1 VNGLDWLLVVLVV
14 AYAVSG
20 YWQGFVTGAFAT
32 AGLLLGGL
40 FGVWLAPVALGDA
53 DPSLLVSLGAL
64 FIVILS
70 ASLGQGL
77 LQWSGAKI
85 RERIT
90 WQPAR
95 ALDAVGGAVLS
106 GCAVLIVAWA
116 LGVAVSG
123 SRIDG
128 VTPMVRSSLVLSKVN
143 QVLPQ
148 RAGGLLDA
156 FNNVVG
162 TSFFPRYLEPFSPE
176 RIVNVAPGDKRMVRD
191 PDVTR
196 AGSSVLK
203 VRGTNDCGRGIE
215 GSGFVYAEHRL
226 MTNAHVVAGVDD
238 PQVVVGDDTLDA
250 RVVFYDSDLD
260 IAVLDF
266 DSDAIPVLPF
276 TDTSAP
282 AEPRDPIAI
291 LGYPQDGPFD
301 IETGRI
307 RAKQTLR
314 SPDIYG
320 DGAVIRDVYSLRGLV
335 RPGNSGGPV
344 VTSAGKVAGVVF
356 AASVTDDDTGYAL
369 TADQVRDAA
378 EEGRV
383 SDHEVS
389 TQGCAG

>member
-1 VNGLDWLLVVLVV
+1 VNALDWVLVVLVV

-53 DPSLLVSLGAL
+53 SPSLMVSLGAL
-64 FIVILS
+64 FIVILC

-77 LQWSGAKI
+77 FQWGGARI
-85 RERIT
+85 RDRIT

-95 ALDAVGGAVLS
+95 ALDAVGGALLS
-106 GCAVLIVAWA
+106 GCAVLVVAWA

-128 VTPMVRSSLVLSKVN
+128 VTPLVRSSTVLSEVN
-143 QVLPQ
+143 QALPQ
-148 RAGGLLDA
+148 RAAGLLQT
-156 FNNVVG
+156 FNEVVG

-176 RIVNVAPGDKRMVRD
+176 RIVDVAPGDRRMVRD

-196 AGSSVLK
+196 AGASVLK

-215 GSGFVYAEHRL
+215 GSGFVYADNRL
-226 MTNAHVVAGVDD
+226 MTNAHVVAGVDH
-238 PQVVVGDDTLDA
+238 PQVIVGDHTLDTK
-250 RVVFYDSDLD
+250 VVFYDSDLD
-260 IAVLDF
+260 VAVLEF
-266 DSDAIPVLPF
+266 NSDAIPALTLTAADDPGQ
-276 TDTSAP
+276 P
-282 AEPRDPIAI
+282 KDPIAI

-301 IETGRI
+301 IESGRI

-320 DGAVIRDVYSLRGLV
+320 DGAVIRDVYSMRGLV

-344 VTSAGKVAGVVF
+344 VNSAGHVVGVVF

-378 EEGRV
+378 AAGV
-383 SDHEVS
+383 ASDTARS
-389 TQGCAG
+389 TEGCAG

>member
-1 VNGLDWLLVVLVV
+1 MNALDWVLLVLVL

-40 FGVWLAPVALGDA
+40 LGVWLAPVALGDA
-53 DPSLLVSLGAL
+53 SPSLMVSLGAL
-64 FIVILS
+64 FIVILA

-77 LQWSGAKI
+77 LQWGGAKI
-85 RERIT
+85 RDRIT

-95 ALDAVGGAVLS
+95 ALDAVGGAALS
-106 GCAVLIVAWA
+106 ACAVLIVAWA

-128 VTPMVRSSLVLSKVN
+128 VTPLVRSSLVLSKVN

-176 RIVNVAPGDKRMVRD
+176 RIVDVAPGDRRMVRD

-196 AGSSVLK
+196 AGRSVLK
-203 VRGTNDCGRGIE
+203 VRGTNACGRGIE
-215 GSGFVYAEHRL
+215 GSGFVYADGRL
-226 MTNAHVVAGVDD
+226 MTNAHVVAGVHD

-250 RVVFYDSDLD
+250 KVVFYDSDLD
-260 IAVLDF
+260 IAVLSF
-266 DSDAIPVLPF
+266 DSGAIPVLPF
-276 TDTSAP
+276 TDPDEP
-282 AEPRDPIAI
+282 AQPKEPVAV

-320 DGAVIRDVYSLRGLV
+320 DGAVIRDVFSIRGLV
-335 RPGNSGGPV
+335 RPGNSGGPIVDSSGHV
-344 VTSAGKVAGVVF
+344 VGVVF

-369 TADQVRDAA
+369 TADQVRDAGTDGA
-378 EEGRV
+378 S
-383 SDHEVS
+383 SDTEQS
-389 TQGCAG
+389 TEGCAG